1 MTNPVQVFIII
12 LSYAG
17 KPYYDAWK
25 SIVRRR
31 VTVSM
36 IHNEFQKR
44 KLIPMIV
51 STSPGYVG
59 SHDYLPWVCKMMNG
73 QLYSLLLSN
82 KRINYI
88 ITSFQANLDVVYL
101 YKKHASFMY

>member
-1 MTNPVQVFIII
+1 
-12 LSYAG
+12 
-17 KPYYDAWK
+17 
-25 SIVRRR
+25 
-31 VTVSM
+31 
-36 IHNEFQKR
+36 
-44 KLIPMIV
+44 
-51 STSPGYVG
+51 
-59 SHDYLPWVCKMMNG
+59 MMNG